1 MYEKLVTSHPKRVDL
16 WTSYADQLTRIG
28 DISAARALYTRI
40 STLGLQ
46 VLFRTIFSRVVCHF
60 KTYTFPSV
68 PIFTV
73 KYL

>member
-28 DISAARALYTRI
+28 DTSAARALYTRI

-46 VLFRTIFSRVVCHF
+46 VLFRTVFSRVVCLF
-60 KTYTFPSV
+60 PVCLFFFAVTY
-68 PIFTV
+68 
-73 KYL
+73 L